1 MQFEKKTRIG
11 SPKGIFGVLIKI
23 ILSVL
28 VLAVII
34 ILVDRINF
42 PSPVK
47 QIEKVIANENYKIIK

>member
-11 SPKGIFGVLIKI
+11 SPKGVFGIIIKI

-47 QIEKVIANENYKIIK
+47 KIEKVIPNEKYKIIK

>member
-11 SPKGIFGVLIKI
+11 SPKGIFGILIKI

-28 VLAVII
+28 VLGVII

-47 QIEKVIANENYKIIK
+47 QIEKVISNENYKIIK

>member
-11 SPKGIFGVLIKI
+11 SPKGIFGIIIKI

-42 PSPVK
+42 TSPVK